1 MYQATIDGV
10 HLCSTN
16 SVGGFDCISDPVAK
30 LIVNGADS
38 FDFVLYP
45 QHPVY
50 PDVVCKVSRVKI
62 WQGNKLIFYG
72 TVTGYSETM
81 DGVRT
86 YSCEGALAWLN
97 ELCVP
102 SYHLSGATPEQA
114 LSWYI
119 SSYNRTVRDP
129 SKKFSVG
136 TVTVQKAKRK
146 DGTEG
151 TISRSSGVHP
161 SYWEEISQKLLD
173 SFGGILRIRYS
184 GTDDCAG
191 VIDWLAIPDATCDQ
205 DIRYAKNLMNCDWTY
220 DATPIVTAVV
230 PLGKKKDGS
239 SEEDD
244 EFRVDILK
252 SNDTSMTALLAQLVG
267 DDYVKSGDMVYSKS
281 RVEKYGLIQQT
292 VTFDDE
298 SAPDTI
304 AYLGAVWLKQNG
316 MASSTVSAEAI
327 DIADIDE
334 SVSHFVCGD
343 YVRTQLPGYEEEQLF
358 PVTSIEIPLAAPED
372 ARLTV
377 GTQESGIASGG
388 TTTGGGSIS
397 DVGSGSDAMAH
408 THANKGVLD
417 KITEQDYTDFKSAV
431 ARAHTH
437 DNKDTLDKLTP
448 SAWAELMAA
457 KNKAH
462 THSNKD
468 TLDKIDETSWT
479 RVYGMSHEHD
489 NKDVLDQ
496 ITQEEWKSINSAKNK
511 AHTHDNKETLDKID
525 EVSWLTV
532 YGQTHEHSNKDVLDK
547 ITASYTTEEKTKLKG
562 IADGAEVN
570 QNAFSSIATGSSK
583 YTASTKQASFLV
595 EGNGGTTVTLDPKTG
610 RLTVESHQHSN
621 QNILDQLNEEQ
632 WKIINGAANKAHVH
646 DNKDTLDKI
655 TDALWNTVYSNT
667 HTHDNKSVLDNTT
680 ASYTTAEKTKLA
692 GIADGANKY
701 THPTTSGNKHIPS
714 GGSSGQILRWSSDGT
729 AVWDADNNTTYSDA
743 TQSAHGLMSVAD
755 KKKLD
760 GMDLSKYLPLAGG
773 VMTGDIDMQTNKRD
787 ILVGTQ
793 PASTYGTFTPPSS
806 GHLTGDKVF
815 TDLLPTMRSYI
826 GTYNYKIASRDE
838 WYEVI
843 SVRHRNGYGDGSNWG
858 MLIFAP
864 LFGGNLQWNLNTN
877 KGVWQGYRTILDSEN
892 YTSYAAD
899 KNHTHAVITN
909 SVMDLGSS
917 GGAVKWI
924 KLGTIVSAADGRT
937 MVIRVWSGDGFNART
952 DQNASFEIHI
962 KDSWQSTASATN
974 ACAVTVYRINCPNT
988 VTVKVIPTDAVTYTV
1003 WIHPSPWTYW
1013 NGNYAI
1019 YGYYRSWTRQYLTQ
1033 DAEPT
1038 GTGAAIAY
1046 YDQAFLTSTVA
1057 AAKTLTDSGWQV
1069 PTFPSGISQSSI
1081 RYRKQGKIVSVTGY
1095 VKFSAST
1102 AAKTVLTLP
1111 EEYRPPKKIQQ
1122 FNAVDSSSQAS
1133 FLTVIDTDGSV
1144 RFSGKTQGFF
1154 DTTSEYYIHCTFFVD

>member
-16 SVGGFDCISDPVAK
+16 SVGGFDCVSDPVAK

-50 PDVVCKVSRVKI
+50 LDVVCKVSRVKI
-62 WQGNKLIFYG
+62 WQDNKLIFYG

-102 SYHLSGATPEQA
+102 SYHLSNATPEQA

-119 SSYNRTVRDP
+119 GSYNRAVRDP
-129 SKKFSVG
+129 SKKFKLG
-136 TVTVQKAKRK
+136 TVTVKKAKRK

-151 TISRSSGVHP
+151 TIARSSGVHP

-184 GTDDCAG
+184 GADDCAG
-191 VIDWLAIPDATCDQ
+191 IIDWLAIPDATCDQ

-230 PLGKKKDGS
+230 PLGKKKDDS
-239 SEEDD
+239 SEDD

-267 DDYVKSGDMVYSKS
+267 DDYVKSVDMVYSKS

-431 ARAHTH
+431 IKAHTH

-448 SAWAELMAA
+448 SVWSELMAA

-511 AHTHDNKETLDKID
+511 AH
-525 EVSWLTV
+525 
-532 YGQTHEHSNKDVLDK
+532 
-547 ITASYTTEEKTKLKG
+547 
-562 IADGAEVN
+562 
-570 QNAFSSIATGSSK
+570 
-583 YTASTKQASFLV
+583 
-595 EGNGGTTVTLDPKTG
+595 
-610 RLTVESHQHSN
+610 
-621 QNILDQLNEEQ
+621 
-632 WKIINGAANKAHVH
+632 VH

-667 HTHDNKSVLDNTT
+667 HTHDNKSVLDGTT
-680 ASYTTAEKTKLA
+680 ASYTTVEKTKLA

-701 THPTTSGNKHIPS
+701 VHPTTSGNKHIPS
-714 GGSSGQILRWSSDGT
+714 GGSSGQILRWSADGT
-729 AVWDADNNTTYSDA
+729 AVWGADNNTTYSDA
-743 TQSAHGLMSVAD
+743 TQSAHGLMTAAD

-760 GMDLSKYLPLAGG
+760 GIAAGATKVAVDSALSA
-773 VMTGDIDMQTNKRD
+773 TSTNP
-787 ILVGTQ
+787 VQ
-793 PASTYGTFTPPSS
+793 
-806 GHLTGDKVF
+806 
-815 TDLLPTMRSYI
+815 
-826 GTYNYKIASRDE
+826 
-838 WYEVI
+838 
-843 SVRHRNGYGDGSNWG
+843 
-858 MLIFAP
+858 
-864 LFGGNLQWNLNTN
+864 N
-877 KGVWQGYRTILDSEN
+877 KAVKAALDSK
-892 YTSYAAD
+892 AASG
-899 KNHTHAVITN
+899 HTHAMIIN
-909 SVMDLGSS
+909 SALLVS
-917 GGAVKWI
+917 GASNAAQWV
-924 KLGTIVSAADGRT
+924 KLGTLVSSGNFRSA
-937 MVIRVWSGDGFNART
+937 VVRVWTGDGANART
-952 DQNASFEIHI
+952 DQNASFEIQI
-962 KDSWQSTASATN
+962 KDGWQSAPSPDK
-974 ACAVTVYRINCPNT
+974 ACGVTVYRINCGG
-988 VTVKVIPTDAVTYTV
+988 VKVKVIPTAHDTYTV
-1003 WIHPSPWTYW
+1003 WVYLPWTYW
-1013 NGNYAI
+1013 NGNFSV
-1019 YGYYRSWTRQYLTQ
+1019 YGKYKSWTSQELIQ
-1033 DAEPT
+1033 SEEPE
-1038 GTGAAIAY
+1038 GSAADTAY
-1046 YDQAFLTSTVA
+1046 YDQAFLTSTVNKA
-1057 AAKTLTDSGWQV
+1057 TEATTLTDSGWVDTTRNTTLTVTSTVKCRKYGQLV
-1069 PTFPSGISQSSI
+1069 EVRGEVTFSSTYGSPTVCTLPAGYRPATVVQTCGYTPSGKIFGIKVDTAGVVSFSSDAAGTFVKSTT
-1081 RYRKQGKIVSVTGY
+1081 YRIN
-1095 VKFSAST
+1095 
-1102 AAKTVLTLP
+1102 LTYL
-1111 EEYRPPKKIQQ
+1111 
-1122 FNAVDSSSQAS
+1122 
-1133 FLTVIDTDGSV
+1133 LG
-1144 RFSGKTQGFF
+1144 
-1154 DTTSEYYIHCTFFVD
+1154 

>member
-30 LIVNGADS
+30 LIVNGSDS

-62 WQGNKLIFYG
+62 WQDSKLIFYG

-119 SSYNRTVRDP
+119 SSYNKAVRDK
-129 SKKFSVG
+129 SKKFSLG
-136 TVTVQKAKRK
+136 TVTVKKAKRK

-184 GTDDCAG
+184 GADDCAG
-191 VIDWLAIPDATCDQ
+191 IIDWLAIPDATCDQ

-230 PLGKKKDGS
+230 PLGKKKDS
-239 SEEDD
+239 NSEDD
-244 EFRVDILK
+244 EFRIDILK

-281 RVEKYGLIQQT
+281 RVKKYGLIQKT

-417 KITEQDYTDFKSAV
+417 KITEQDYADLKNAVNKS
-431 ARAHTH
+431 HTH
-437 DNKDTLDKLTP
+437 DNKETLDKLTP
-448 SAWAELMAA
+448 SVWSELMAA

-489 NKDVLDQ
+489 NKD
-496 ITQEEWKSINSAKNK
+496 
-511 AHTHDNKETLDKID
+511 
-525 EVSWLTV
+525 
-532 YGQTHEHSNKDVLDK
+532 
-547 ITASYTTEEKTKLKG
+547 
-562 IADGAEVN
+562 
-570 QNAFSSIATGSSK
+570 
-583 YTASTKQASFLV
+583 
-595 EGNGGTTVTLDPKTG
+595 
-610 RLTVESHQHSN
+610 
-621 QNILDQLNEEQ
+621 
-632 WKIINGAANKAHVH
+632 
-646 DNKDTLDKI
+646 TLDKI
-655 TDALWNTVYSNT
+655 TDALWSTVYSNT

-714 GGSSGQILRWSSDGT
+714 GGRSGQILRWSADGT
-729 AVWDADNNTTYSDA
+729 AVWGADNNTTYSDA
-743 TQSAHGLMSVAD
+743 TQSAHGLMTAAD

-760 GMDLSKYLPLAGG
+760 GIAAGATKVAIDSALSA
-773 VMTGDIDMQTNKRD
+773 TSTNP
-787 ILVGTQ
+787 VQ
-793 PASTYGTFTPPSS
+793 
-806 GHLTGDKVF
+806 
-815 TDLLPTMRSYI
+815 
-826 GTYNYKIASRDE
+826 
-838 WYEVI
+838 
-843 SVRHRNGYGDGSNWG
+843 
-858 MLIFAP
+858 
-864 LFGGNLQWNLNTN
+864 N
-877 KGVWQGYRTILDSEN
+877 KAVKAALDSK
-892 YTSYAAD
+892 AASG
-899 KNHTHAVITN
+899 HTHAMIIN
-909 SVMDLGSS
+909 SALLVS
-917 GGAVKWI
+917 GASNAAQWV
-924 KLGTIVSAADGRT
+924 KLGTLVSSGNFRSA
-937 MVIRVWSGDGFNART
+937 VVRVWTGDGANART
-952 DQNASFEIHI
+952 DQNASFEIQI
-962 KDSWQSTASATN
+962 KDGWQSAPSPN
-974 ACAVTVYRINCPNT
+974 KACGVTVYRINCGG
-988 VTVKVIPTDAVTYTV
+988 VKVKVIPTAHDTYTV
-1003 WIHPSPWTYW
+1003 WVYLPWTYW
-1013 NGNYAI
+1013 NGNFSV
-1019 YGYYRSWTRQYLTQ
+1019 YGKYKSWTSQELIQ
-1033 DAEPT
+1033 SEEPE
-1038 GTGAAIAY
+1038 GSAADTAY
-1046 YDQAFLTSTVA
+1046 YDQAFLTSTVDKA
-1057 AAKTLTDSGWQV
+1057 TEATTLTDSGWV
-1069 PTFPSGISQSSI
+1069 DTTRNTTFTVTSTVKCRKYGQLVEVRGEVTFSSTYGSTTVCTLPAGYRPATVVQTCGYTPSGKIFGIKVDTAGVVSFSSDVAGTFAKSTT
-1081 RYRKQGKIVSVTGY
+1081 YRID
-1095 VKFSAST
+1095 
-1102 AAKTVLTLP
+1102 LTYL
-1111 EEYRPPKKIQQ
+1111 
-1122 FNAVDSSSQAS
+1122 
-1133 FLTVIDTDGSV
+1133 LG
-1144 RFSGKTQGFF
+1144 
-1154 DTTSEYYIHCTFFVD
+1154 

>member
-38 FDFVLYP
+38 FDFILYP

-62 WQGNKLIFYG
+62 WQDSKLIFYG

-119 SSYNRTVRDP
+119 SSYNKAVRDK
-129 SKKFSVG
+129 SKKFSLG
-136 TVTVQKAKRK
+136 TVTVKKAKRK

-230 PLGKKKDGS
+230 PLGKKKDDS
-239 SEEDD
+239 SEDD

-327 DIADIDE
+327 DIANIDE

-431 ARAHTH
+431 TKAHTH

-448 SAWAELMAA
+448 SVWSELMAA

-489 NKDVLDQ
+489 NKDVLDK

-511 AHTHDNKETLDKID
+511 AHTHDNKATLDKID
-525 EVSWLTV
+525 DVSWLTV
-532 YGQTHEHSNKDVLDK
+532 YGQTHEHSNKDILDK

-570 QNAFSSIATGSSK
+570 QNAFSSIATGSAK
-583 YTASTKQASFLV
+583 YTASSKQAAFLV
-595 EGNGGTTVTLDPKTG
+595 EGNGGTTVSLDTKTG
-610 RLTVESHQHSN
+610 RLTIASHHHSN

-632 WKIINGAANKAHVH
+632 WKIINSAANKAHVH

-667 HTHDNKSVLDNTT
+667 HTHDNKSVLDGTT
-680 ASYTTAEKTKLA
+680 ASYTTVEKTKLA

-714 GGSSGQILRWSSDGT
+714 GGSSGQILRWSADGT
-729 AVWDADNNTTYSDA
+729 AVWGADNNTTYSDA
-743 TQSAHGLMSVAD
+743 TQSTHGLMTAAD

-760 GMDLSKYLPLAGG
+760 GIAAGATKVAVDSALSA
-773 VMTGDIDMQTNKRD
+773 TSTNP
-787 ILVGTQ
+787 VQ
-793 PASTYGTFTPPSS
+793 
-806 GHLTGDKVF
+806 
-815 TDLLPTMRSYI
+815 
-826 GTYNYKIASRDE
+826 
-838 WYEVI
+838 
-843 SVRHRNGYGDGSNWG
+843 
-858 MLIFAP
+858 
-864 LFGGNLQWNLNTN
+864 N
-877 KGVWQGYRTILDSEN
+877 KAVKAALDSK
-892 YTSYAAD
+892 SASG
-899 KNHTHAVITN
+899 HTHAMITN
-909 SVMDLGSS
+909 SALLVS
-917 GGAVKWI
+917 GASNAAQWV
-924 KLGTIVSAADGRT
+924 KLGTLVSFGNFRSA
-937 MVIRVWSGDGFNART
+937 VIRVWTGDGANART
-952 DQNASFEIHI
+952 DQNASFEIQI
-962 KDSWQSTASATN
+962 KDGWQTAMSADE
-974 ACAVTVYRINCPNT
+974 ACGVTVYRINCDK
-988 VTVKVIPTDAVTYTV
+988 VKVKVIPTAHDTYTIWV
-1003 WIHPSPWTYW
+1003 YLPWTYW
-1013 NGNYAI
+1013 NGNFEIRGLYK
-1019 YGYYRSWTRQYLTQ
+1019 SWETQIAKQ
-1033 DAEPT
+1033 DAEPD
-1038 GTGAAIAY
+1038 GTGASTAY
-1046 YDQAFLTSTVA
+1046 YDYAFSSSTVA
-1057 AAKTLTDSGWQV
+1057 KATEATTLTDSGWIATTRSTTFTVTSTVKCRKYGQLV
-1069 PTFPSGISQSSI
+1069 EVRGEVTFSSTYGSPTVCTLPAGYRPAAVVQTCGYTPSGKIFGIKVDTAGVVSFSSDAAGTFVKSTT
-1081 RYRKQGKIVSVTGY
+1081 YRID
-1095 VKFSAST
+1095 
-1102 AAKTVLTLP
+1102 LTYL
-1111 EEYRPPKKIQQ
+1111 
-1122 FNAVDSSSQAS
+1122 
-1133 FLTVIDTDGSV
+1133 LG
-1144 RFSGKTQGFF
+1144 
-1154 DTTSEYYIHCTFFVD
+1154 

>member
-62 WQGNKLIFYG
+62 WQDSKLIFYG

-86 YSCEGALAWLN
+86 HSCEGALAWLN

-102 SYHLSGATPEQA
+102 SYHLPNATPEQA

-119 SSYNRTVRDP
+119 GSYNRAVRDP
-129 SKKFSVG
+129 SKKFKLG
-136 TVTVQKAKRK
+136 TVTVKKAKRK

-151 TISRSSGVHP
+151 TIARSSGVHP

-184 GTDDCAG
+184 GADDCAG
-191 VIDWLAIPDATCDQ
+191 IIDWLAIPDATCDQ

-230 PLGKKKDGS
+230 PLGKKKDDS
-239 SEEDD
+239 SEDD

-327 DIADIDE
+327 DIANIDE

-417 KITEQDYTDFKSAV
+417 KITEQDYADLKNAVSKS
-431 ARAHTH
+431 HTH
-437 DNKDTLDKLTP
+437 DNKETLDKLTP
-448 SAWAELMAA
+448 SAWSELMAA

-468 TLDKIDETSWT
+468 TLDKIDDTSWT

-511 AHTHDNKETLDKID
+511 AHTHANKETLDKID
-525 EVSWLTV
+525 DVSWLTV
-532 YGQTHEHSNKDVLDK
+532 YGQTHEHSNKDILDK

-562 IADGAEVN
+562 IADGATNV
-570 QNAFSSIATGSSK
+570 AVDSALSAT
-583 YTASTKQASFLV
+583 STNPVQ
-595 EGNGGTTVTLDPKTG
+595 
-610 RLTVESHQHSN
+610 
-621 QNILDQLNEEQ
+621 
-632 WKIINGAANKAHVH
+632 NKAV
-646 DNKDTLDKI
+646 K
-655 TDALWNTVYSNT
+655 A
-667 HTHDNKSVLDNTT
+667 
-680 ASYTTAEKTKLA
+680 A
-692 GIADGANKY
+692 
-701 THPTTSGNKHIPS
+701 
-714 GGSSGQILRWSSDGT
+714 
-729 AVWDADNNTTYSDA
+729 
-743 TQSAHGLMSVAD
+743 
-755 KKKLD
+755 
-760 GMDLSKYLPLAGG
+760 
-773 VMTGDIDMQTNKRD
+773 
-787 ILVGTQ
+787 
-793 PASTYGTFTPPSS
+793 
-806 GHLTGDKVF
+806 
-815 TDLLPTMRSYI
+815 
-826 GTYNYKIASRDE
+826 
-838 WYEVI
+838 
-843 SVRHRNGYGDGSNWG
+843 
-858 MLIFAP
+858 
-864 LFGGNLQWNLNTN
+864 
-877 KGVWQGYRTILDSEN
+877 LDSK
-892 YTSYAAD
+892 SASG
-899 KNHTHAVITN
+899 HTHAMITN
-909 SVMDLGSS
+909 SALLVS
-917 GGAVKWI
+917 GASNAAQWV
-924 KLGTIVSAADGRT
+924 KLGTLVSFGNFRSA
-937 MVIRVWSGDGFNART
+937 VIRVWTGDGANART
-952 DQNASFEIHI
+952 DQNASFEIQI
-962 KDSWQSTASATN
+962 KDGWQTAMSADE
-974 ACAVTVYRINCPNT
+974 ACGVTVYRINCDK
-988 VTVKVIPTDAVTYTV
+988 VKVKVIPTSHDTYTIWV
-1003 WIHPSPWTYW
+1003 YLPWTYW
-1013 NGNYAI
+1013 NGNFEIRGLYK
-1019 YGYYRSWTRQYLTQ
+1019 SWETQ
-1033 DAEPT
+1033 IAKKDAEPD
-1038 GTGAAIAY
+1038 GTGASTAY
-1046 YDQAFLTSTVA
+1046 YDYAFSSSTVA
-1057 AAKTLTDSGWQV
+1057 KATEATTLTDSGWIATTRSTTFTVTSTVKCRKYGQLV
-1069 PTFPSGISQSSI
+1069 EVRGEVTFSSTYGSPTVCTLPAGYRPAAVVQTCGYTPSGKIFGIKVDTAGVVSFSSDAAGTFVKSTT
-1081 RYRKQGKIVSVTGY
+1081 YRID
-1095 VKFSAST
+1095 
-1102 AAKTVLTLP
+1102 LTYL
-1111 EEYRPPKKIQQ
+1111 
-1122 FNAVDSSSQAS
+1122 
-1133 FLTVIDTDGSV
+1133 LG
-1144 RFSGKTQGFF
+1144 
-1154 DTTSEYYIHCTFFVD
+1154 

>member
-30 LIVNGADS
+30 LIVNGSDS

-62 WQGNKLIFYG
+62 WQDSKLIFYG

-102 SYHLSGATPEQA
+102 SYHLSNATPEQA

-119 SSYNRTVRDP
+119 GSYNRAVRDP
-129 SKKFSVG
+129 SKKFKLG
-136 TVTVQKAKRK
+136 TVTVKKAKRK

-151 TISRSSGVHP
+151 TIARSSGVHP

-184 GTDDCAG
+184 GADDCAG
-191 VIDWLAIPDATCDQ
+191 IIDWLAIPDATCDQ

-230 PLGKKKDGS
+230 PLGKKKDDS
-239 SEEDD
+239 SEDD

-327 DIADIDE
+327 DIANIDE

-417 KITEQDYTDFKSAV
+417 KITEQDYADLKNAVSKS
-431 ARAHTH
+431 HTH
-437 DNKDTLDKLTP
+437 DNKETLDKLTP
-448 SAWAELMAA
+448 SAWSELMAA

-468 TLDKIDETSWT
+468 TLDKIDDTSWT

-511 AHTHDNKETLDKID
+511 AHTHANKETLDKID
-525 EVSWLTV
+525 DVSWLTV
-532 YGQTHEHSNKDVLDK
+532 YGQTHEHSNKDILDK

-595 EGNGGTTVTLDPKTG
+595 DGDGGTTVTLDTKTG
-610 RLTVESHQHSN
+610 RLTIASHQHSN

-632 WKIINGAANKAHVH
+632 WKIINSAANKAHVH

-714 GGSSGQILRWSSDGT
+714 GGSSGQILRWSADGT
-729 AVWDADNNTTYSDA
+729 AVWGADNNTTYSDA
-743 TQSAHGLMSVAD
+743 TQSAHGLMTAAD

-760 GMDLSKYLPLAGG
+760 GIAAGATNVAVDSALSA
-773 VMTGDIDMQTNKRD
+773 TSTNP
-787 ILVGTQ
+787 VQ
-793 PASTYGTFTPPSS
+793 
-806 GHLTGDKVF
+806 
-815 TDLLPTMRSYI
+815 
-826 GTYNYKIASRDE
+826 
-838 WYEVI
+838 
-843 SVRHRNGYGDGSNWG
+843 
-858 MLIFAP
+858 
-864 LFGGNLQWNLNTN
+864 N
-877 KGVWQGYRTILDSEN
+877 KAVKAALDSK
-892 YTSYAAD
+892 SASG
-899 KNHTHAVITN
+899 HTHAMITN
-909 SVMDLGSS
+909 SALLVS
-917 GGAVKWI
+917 GASNAAQWV
-924 KLGTIVSAADGRT
+924 KLGTLVSFGNFRSA
-937 MVIRVWSGDGFNART
+937 VIRVWTGDGANART
-952 DQNASFEIHI
+952 DQNASFEIQI
-962 KDSWQSTASATN
+962 KDGWQTAMSADE
-974 ACAVTVYRINCPNT
+974 ACGVTVYRINCDK
-988 VTVKVIPTDAVTYTV
+988 VKVKVIPTAHDTYTIWV
-1003 WIHPSPWTYW
+1003 YLPWTYW
-1013 NGNYAI
+1013 NGNFEIRGLYK
-1019 YGYYRSWTRQYLTQ
+1019 SWETQIAKQ
-1033 DAEPT
+1033 DAEPD
-1038 GTGAAIAY
+1038 GTGASTAY
-1046 YDQAFLTSTVA
+1046 YDYAFSNSTVA
-1057 AAKTLTDSGWQV
+1057 KATEATTLTDSGWIATTRSTTFTVTSTVKCRKYGQLV
-1069 PTFPSGISQSSI
+1069 EVRGEVTFSSTYGSPTVCTLPAGYRPAAVVQTCGYTPSGKIFGIKVDTAGVVSFSSDAAGTFVKSTT
-1081 RYRKQGKIVSVTGY
+1081 YRID
-1095 VKFSAST
+1095 
-1102 AAKTVLTLP
+1102 LTYL
-1111 EEYRPPKKIQQ
+1111 
-1122 FNAVDSSSQAS
+1122 
-1133 FLTVIDTDGSV
+1133 LG
-1144 RFSGKTQGFF
+1144 
-1154 DTTSEYYIHCTFFVD
+1154 

>member
-16 SVGGFDCISDPVAK
+16 SVGGFDCVSDPAAK

-45 QHPVY
+45 HHPVY

-62 WQGNKLIFYG
+62 WQDNKLIFYG

-102 SYHLSGATPEQA
+102 SYHLSNATPEQA

-119 SSYNRTVRDP
+119 GSYNRAVRDP
-129 SKKFSVG
+129 SKKFKLG
-136 TVTVQKAKRK
+136 TVTVKKAKRK

-151 TISRSSGVHP
+151 TIARSSGVHP

-184 GTDDCAG
+184 GADDCAG
-191 VIDWLAIPDATCDQ
+191 IIDWLAIPDATCDQ

-230 PLGKKKDGS
+230 PLGKKKDS
-239 SEEDD
+239 SSEDD
-244 EFRVDILK
+244 EFRIDIMK

-281 RVEKYGLIQQT
+281 RVEKYGLIQKT

-298 SAPDTI
+298 SAPDII
-304 AYLGAVWLKQNG
+304 AYLGAAWLKQNG

-408 THANKGVLD
+408 THTNKGVLD
-417 KITEQDYTDFKSAV
+417 KITEQDYTDFKGAV
-431 ARAHTH
+431 AKTHTH

-511 AHTHDNKETLDKID
+511 AHTHANKETLDKID

-532 YGQTHEHSNKDVLDK
+532 YGQTHEHNNKDVLDK

-570 QNAFSSIATGSSK
+570 QNAFSSIATGSAK
-583 YTASTKQASFLV
+583 YTASSKQAAFLV
-595 EGNGGTTVTLDPKTG
+595 EGNGGTTVSLDTKTG
-610 RLTVESHQHSN
+610 RLTIASHQHSN

-632 WKIINGAANKAHVH
+632 WKIINSAANKAHVH

-667 HTHDNKSVLDNTT
+667 HTHDNKSVLDGTT
-680 ASYTTAEKTKLA
+680 ASYTTVEKTKLA

-701 THPTTSGNKHIPS
+701 VHPTTSGNKHIPS
-714 GGSSGQILRWSSDGT
+714 GGSSGQILRWSADGT
-729 AVWDADNNTTYSDA
+729 AVWGADNNTTYSDA
-743 TQSAHGLMSVAD
+743 TQSAHGLMSAVD

-760 GMDLSKYLPLAGG
+760 GIAAAMVNSAIRLNGAENAAQWIMLGTLVSSGNFTTAVLR
-773 VMTGDIDMQTNKRD
+773 VWTGD
-787 ILVGTQ
+787 
-793 PASTYGTFTPPSS
+793 
-806 GHLTGDKVF
+806 
-815 TDLLPTMRSYI
+815 
-826 GTYNYKIASRDE
+826 
-838 WYEVI
+838 
-843 SVRHRNGYGDGSNWG
+843 
-858 MLIFAP
+858 
-864 LFGGNLQWNLNTN
+864 
-877 KGVWQGYRTILDSEN
+877 
-892 YTSYAAD
+892 
-899 KNHTHAVITN
+899 
-909 SVMDLGSS
+909 
-917 GGAVKWI
+917 GA
-924 KLGTIVSAADGRT
+924 
-937 MVIRVWSGDGFNART
+937 NART
-952 DQNASFEIHI
+952 GQNASFEIHI
-962 KDSWQSTASATN
+962 KDGWQSPLSADN
-974 ACAVTVYRINCPNT
+974 ACGVTVYRINCGD
-988 VTVKVIPTDAVTYTV
+988 VKVKVIPTTHNVYNIWV
-1003 WIHPSPWTYW
+1003 YLPWKYW
-1013 NGNYAI
+1013 NGNFEIRGLYE
-1019 YGYYRSWTRQYLTQ
+1019 SWETQITKQ
-1033 DAEPT
+1033 DAEPD
-1038 GTGAAIAY
+1038 GTGANTDY

-1057 AAKTLTDSGWQV
+1057 AATTLTDSGWVAVSNFSVNTSSFSQITTSFRKYGDIIFICGRV
-1069 PTFPSGISQSSI
+1069 QPKSNMTSILLCSTTSTSLTGITPSHSVRGVGISSD
-1081 RYRKQGKIVSVTGY
+1081 GLAPFIVNV
-1095 VKFSAST
+1095 
-1102 AAKTVLTLP
+1102 
-1111 EEYRPPKKIQQ
+1111 
-1122 FNAVDSSSQAS
+1122 
-1133 FLTVIDTDGSV
+1133 
-1144 RFSGKTQGFF
+1144 
-1154 DTTSEYYIHCTFFVD
+1154 TTSPANSVILKGNFLADKIYDFEFSYMK

>member
-30 LIVNGADS
+30 LIVNGSDS

-62 WQGNKLIFYG
+62 WQDNKLIFYG

-102 SYHLSGATPEQA
+102 SYHLSNATPEQA

-119 SSYNRTVRDP
+119 GSYNRAVRDP
-129 SKKFSVG
+129 SKKFSLG
-136 TVTVQKAKRK
+136 TVTVKKAKRK

-151 TISRSSGVHP
+151 TIARSSGVHP

-184 GTDDCAG
+184 GADDCAG

-239 SEEDD
+239 SEDD
-244 EFRVDILK
+244 EFRIDIIK
-252 SNDTSMTALLAQLVG
+252 SNDASMTALLAQLVG
-267 DDYVKSGDMVYSKS
+267 EDYVKSGDMVYSKS

-431 ARAHTH
+431 TKAHTH
-437 DNKDTLDKLTP
+437 DNKGTLDKLTP
-448 SAWAELMAA
+448 SVWSELMAA

-511 AHTHDNKETLDKID
+511 AHTHDNKATLDKID
-525 EVSWLTV
+525 DVSWLTV
-532 YGQTHEHSNKDVLDK
+532 YGQTHEHSNKDILDK

-570 QNAFSSIATGSSK
+570 QNAFSSIATGSAK
-583 YTASTKQASFLV
+583 YTASSKQAAFLV
-595 EGNGGTTVTLDPKTG
+595 EGNGGTTVSLDTKTG
-610 RLTVESHQHSN
+610 RLTIASHQHSN

-632 WKIINGAANKAHVH
+632 WKIINSAANKAHVH

-667 HTHDNKSVLDNTT
+667 HTHDNKSVLDGTT
-680 ASYTTAEKTKLA
+680 ASYTTVEKTKLA

-701 THPTTSGNKHIPS
+701 VHPTTSGNKHIPS
-714 GGSSGQILRWSSDGT
+714 GGSSGQILRWSADGT
-729 AVWDADNNTTYSDA
+729 AVWGADNNTTYSDA
-743 TQSAHGLMSVAD
+743 TQSAHGLMTAAD

-760 GMDLSKYLPLAGG
+760 GIAAGATKVAVDSALSA
-773 VMTGDIDMQTNKRD
+773 TSTNP
-787 ILVGTQ
+787 VQ
-793 PASTYGTFTPPSS
+793 
-806 GHLTGDKVF
+806 
-815 TDLLPTMRSYI
+815 
-826 GTYNYKIASRDE
+826 
-838 WYEVI
+838 
-843 SVRHRNGYGDGSNWG
+843 
-858 MLIFAP
+858 
-864 LFGGNLQWNLNTN
+864 N
-877 KGVWQGYRTILDSEN
+877 KAVKAALDSK
-892 YTSYAAD
+892 AASG
-899 KNHTHAVITN
+899 HTHAMIIN
-909 SVMDLGSS
+909 SALLVS
-917 GGAVKWI
+917 GASNAAQWV
-924 KLGTIVSAADGRT
+924 KLGTLVSSGNFRSA
-937 MVIRVWSGDGFNART
+937 VVRVWTGDGANART
-952 DQNASFEIHI
+952 DQNASFEIQI
-962 KDSWQSTASATN
+962 KDGWQSAPSPDK
-974 ACAVTVYRINCPNT
+974 ACGVTVYRINCGG
-988 VTVKVIPTDAVTYTV
+988 VKVKVIPTAHDTYTV
-1003 WIHPSPWTYW
+1003 WVYLPWTYW
-1013 NGNYAI
+1013 NGNFSV
-1019 YGYYRSWTRQYLTQ
+1019 YGKYKSWTSQELIQ
-1033 DAEPT
+1033 SEEPE
-1038 GTGAAIAY
+1038 GSAADTAY
-1046 YDQAFLTSTVA
+1046 YDQAFLTSTVDKA
-1057 AAKTLTDSGWQV
+1057 TEATTLTDSGWVDTTRNTTLTVTSTVKCRKYGQLV
-1069 PTFPSGISQSSI
+1069 EVRGEVTFSSTYGSPTVCTLPAGYRPATVVQTCGYTPSGKIFGIKVDTAGVVSFSSDAAGTFVKSTT
-1081 RYRKQGKIVSVTGY
+1081 YRID
-1095 VKFSAST
+1095 
-1102 AAKTVLTLP
+1102 LTYL
-1111 EEYRPPKKIQQ
+1111 
-1122 FNAVDSSSQAS
+1122 
-1133 FLTVIDTDGSV
+1133 LG
-1144 RFSGKTQGFF
+1144 
-1154 DTTSEYYIHCTFFVD
+1154 

>member
-30 LIVNGADS
+30 LIVNGSDS

-62 WQGNKLIFYG
+62 WQDSKLIFYG

-119 SSYNRTVRDP
+119 SSYNKAVRDK
-129 SKKFSVG
+129 SKKFSLG
-136 TVTVQKAKRK
+136 TVTVKKAKRK

-151 TISRSSGVHP
+151 TIARSSGVHP

-184 GTDDCAG
+184 GADDCAG
-191 VIDWLAIPDATCDQ
+191 IIDWLAIPDATCDQ

-230 PLGKKKDGS
+230 PLGKKKDS
-239 SEEDD
+239 SSEDD
-244 EFRVDILK
+244 EFRIDIMK

-281 RVEKYGLIQQT
+281 RVEKYGLIQKT

-431 ARAHTH
+431 TKAHTH

-448 SAWAELMAA
+448 SVWSELMAA

-489 NKDVLDQ
+489 NK
-496 ITQEEWKSINSAKNK
+496 A
-511 AHTHDNKETLDKID
+511 TLDKID
-525 EVSWLTV
+525 DVSWLTV
-532 YGQTHEHSNKDVLDK
+532 YGQTH
-547 ITASYTTEEKTKLKG
+547 
-562 IADGAEVN
+562 
-570 QNAFSSIATGSSK
+570 
-583 YTASTKQASFLV
+583 
-595 EGNGGTTVTLDPKTG
+595 
-610 RLTVESHQHSN
+610 
-621 QNILDQLNEEQ
+621 
-632 WKIINGAANKAHVH
+632 
-646 DNKDTLDKI
+646 
-655 TDALWNTVYSNT
+655 
-667 HTHDNKSVLDNTT
+667 
-680 ASYTTAEKTKLA
+680 
-692 GIADGANKY
+692 
-701 THPTTSGNKHIPS
+701 
-714 GGSSGQILRWSSDGT
+714 
-729 AVWDADNNTTYSDA
+729 
-743 TQSAHGLMSVAD
+743 
-755 KKKLD
+755 
-760 GMDLSKYLPLAGG
+760 
-773 VMTGDIDMQTNKRD
+773 
-787 ILVGTQ
+787 
-793 PASTYGTFTPPSS
+793 
-806 GHLTGDKVF
+806 
-815 TDLLPTMRSYI
+815 
-826 GTYNYKIASRDE
+826 
-838 WYEVI
+838 
-843 SVRHRNGYGDGSNWG
+843 
-858 MLIFAP
+858 
-864 LFGGNLQWNLNTN
+864 
-877 KGVWQGYRTILDSEN
+877 
-892 YTSYAAD
+892 
-899 KNHTHAVITN
+899 
-909 SVMDLGSS
+909 
-917 GGAVKWI
+917 
-924 KLGTIVSAADGRT
+924 
-937 MVIRVWSGDGFNART
+937 
-952 DQNASFEIHI
+952 
-962 KDSWQSTASATN
+962 
-974 ACAVTVYRINCPNT
+974 
-988 VTVKVIPTDAVTYTV
+988 
-1003 WIHPSPWTYW
+1003 
-1013 NGNYAI
+1013 
-1019 YGYYRSWTRQYLTQ
+1019 
-1033 DAEPT
+1033 
-1038 GTGAAIAY
+1038 
-1046 YDQAFLTSTVA
+1046 
-1057 AAKTLTDSGWQV
+1057 
-1069 PTFPSGISQSSI
+1069 
-1081 RYRKQGKIVSVTGY
+1081 
-1095 VKFSAST
+1095 
-1102 AAKTVLTLP
+1102 
-1111 EEYRPPKKIQQ
+1111 
-1122 FNAVDSSSQAS
+1122 
-1133 FLTVIDTDGSV
+1133 
-1144 RFSGKTQGFF
+1144 
-1154 DTTSEYYIHCTFFVD
+1154 

>member
-10 HLCSTN
+10 HLCGTN
-16 SVGGFDCISDPVAK
+16 SVGGFDCVSDPVAK

-62 WQGNKLIFYG
+62 WQDNKLIFYG

-102 SYHLSGATPEQA
+102 SYHLSNATPEQA

-119 SSYNRTVRDP
+119 GSYNKAVRDP
-129 SKKFSVG
+129 SKKFKLG
-136 TVTVQKAKRK
+136 TVTVKKAKRK

-151 TISRSSGVHP
+151 TIARSSGVHP

-230 PLGKKKDGS
+230 PLGKKKDSS
-239 SEEDD
+239 SEED
-244 EFRVDILK
+244 EFRIDIMK

-281 RVEKYGLIQQT
+281 RVEKYGLIQKT

-298 SAPDTI
+298 FAPDTI

-334 SVSHFVCGD
+334 RVSHFVCGD

-417 KITEQDYTDFKSAV
+417 KITEQDYADLKNAVSKS
-431 ARAHTH
+431 HTH
-437 DNKDTLDKLTP
+437 DNKETLDKLTP
-448 SAWAELMAA
+448 SAWSELMSA

-468 TLDKIDETSWT
+468 TLDKIDDTSWT

-511 AHTHDNKETLDKID
+511 AHTHANKETLDKID

-532 YGQTHEHSNKDVLDK
+532 YGQTHEHNNKDVLDK

-562 IADGAEVN
+562 IADGA
-570 QNAFSSIATGSSK
+570 
-583 YTASTKQASFLV
+583 
-595 EGNGGTTVTLDPKTG
+595 
-610 RLTVESHQHSN
+610 
-621 QNILDQLNEEQ
+621 
-632 WKIINGAANKAHVH
+632 
-646 DNKDTLDKI
+646 
-655 TDALWNTVYSNT
+655 
-667 HTHDNKSVLDNTT
+667 
-680 ASYTTAEKTKLA
+680 
-692 GIADGANKY
+692 NKY

-714 GGSSGQILRWSSDGT
+714 GGRSGQILRWSADGT
-729 AVWDADNNTTYSDA
+729 AVWGADNNTTYSDA
-743 TQSAHGLMSVAD
+743 TQSTHGLMTAAD

-760 GMDLSKYLPLAGG
+760 GIAAGATKVAVDSALSA
-773 VMTGDIDMQTNKRD
+773 TSTNP
-787 ILVGTQ
+787 VQ
-793 PASTYGTFTPPSS
+793 
-806 GHLTGDKVF
+806 
-815 TDLLPTMRSYI
+815 
-826 GTYNYKIASRDE
+826 
-838 WYEVI
+838 
-843 SVRHRNGYGDGSNWG
+843 
-858 MLIFAP
+858 
-864 LFGGNLQWNLNTN
+864 N
-877 KGVWQGYRTILDSEN
+877 KAVKAALDSK
-892 YTSYAAD
+892 SASG
-899 KNHTHAVITN
+899 HTHAMITN
-909 SVMDLGSS
+909 SALWVS
-917 GGAVKWI
+917 GANNTAKWV
-924 KLGTIVSAADGRT
+924 KLGTLVSSGNFSNA
-937 MVIRVWSGDGFNART
+937 MIRVWSGDGANGRAN
-952 DQNASFEIHI
+952 QNSSFEVQI
-962 KDSWQSTASATN
+962 KDGWQSTESATK
-974 ACAVTVYRINCPNT
+974 ACGVTVYRVDCSN
-988 VTVKVIPTDAVTYTV
+988 VKVKVIPTAHDTYTV
-1003 WIHPSPWTYW
+1003 WVYLPWTYW
-1013 NGNYAI
+1013 NGNYAV
-1019 YGYYRSWTRQYLTQ
+1019 YGKYKSWTPQPLIQ
-1033 DAEPT
+1033 SDEPE
-1038 GTGAAIAY
+1038 GTGADTAY

-1057 AAKTLTDSGWQV
+1057 AAQTLVDSGWQV

-1095 VKFSAST
+1095 VKFSASM

-1111 EEYRPPKKIQQ
+1111 EGYRPPKKIQQ
-1122 FNAVDSSSQAS
+1122 FNAVDSSSQPS
-1133 FLTVIDTDGSV
+1133 FLTMIDTDGTV
-1144 RFSGKTQGFF
+1144 RFVGKTQGFF
-1154 DTTSEYYIHCTFFVD
+1154 DTTSYYYIHCTFFVD

>member
-62 WQGNKLIFYG
+62 WQDSKLIFYG

-102 SYHLSGATPEQA
+102 SYHLSNATPEQA

-119 SSYNRTVRDP
+119 GSYNRAVRDP
-129 SKKFSVG
+129 SKKFKLG
-136 TVTVQKAKRK
+136 TVTVKKAKRK

-151 TISRSSGVHP
+151 TIARSSGVHP

-184 GTDDCAG
+184 GADDCAG
-191 VIDWLAIPDATCDQ
+191 IIDWLAIPDATCDQ

-230 PLGKKKDGS
+230 PLGKKKDDS
-239 SEEDD
+239 SEDD

-327 DIADIDE
+327 DIANIDE

-377 GTQESGIASGG
+377 GTQEPGIASGG

-417 KITEQDYTDFKSAV
+417 KITEQDYADLKNAVSKS
-431 ARAHTH
+431 HTH
-437 DNKDTLDKLTP
+437 DNKETLDKLTP
-448 SAWAELMAA
+448 SAWSELMAA

-468 TLDKIDETSWT
+468 TLDKIDDTSWT

-511 AHTHDNKETLDKID
+511 AHTHANKETLDKID
-525 EVSWLTV
+525 DVSWLTV
-532 YGQTHEHSNKDVLDK
+532 YGQTHEHSNKDILDK

-595 EGNGGTTVTLDPKTG
+595 DGDGGTTVTLDTKTG
-610 RLTVESHQHSN
+610 RLTIASHQHSN

-632 WKIINGAANKAHVH
+632 WKIINSAANKAHVH

-680 ASYTTAEKTKLA
+680 ASYTTAEKAKLA

-714 GGSSGQILRWSSDGT
+714 GGSSGQILRWSADGT
-729 AVWDADNNTTYSDA
+729 AVWGADNNTTYSDA
-743 TQSAHGLMSVAD
+743 TQSAHGLMTAAD

-760 GMDLSKYLPLAGG
+760 G
-773 VMTGDIDMQTNKRD
+773 
-787 ILVGTQ
+787 
-793 PASTYGTFTPPSS
+793 
-806 GHLTGDKVF
+806 
-815 TDLLPTMRSYI
+815 
-826 GTYNYKIASRDE
+826 IAAAMVNSAIRL
-838 WYEVI
+838 
-843 SVRHRNGYGDGSNWG
+843 NGAEN
-858 MLIFAP
+858 AA
-864 LFGGNLQWNLNTN
+864 QW
-877 KGVWQGYRTILDSEN
+877 V
-892 YTSYAAD
+892 
-899 KNHTHAVITN
+899 
-909 SVMDLGSS
+909 
-917 GGAVKWI
+917 
-924 KLGTIVSAADGRT
+924 KLGTLVSSGNFSNAI
-937 MVIRVWSGDGFNART
+937 IRVWSGDGANGRAN
-952 DQNASFEIHI
+952 QNSSFEVQI
-962 KDSWQSTASATN
+962 KDGWQSTESATK
-974 ACAVTVYRINCPNT
+974 ACGVTVYRVGCSS
-988 VTVKVIPTDAVTYTV
+988 VKVKVIPTTHDTYTV
-1003 WIHPSPWTYW
+1003 WAYMPWGYW
-1013 NGNYAI
+1013 NGNYAV
-1019 YGYYRSWTRQYLTQ
+1019 YGKYKSWTSQHLIQ
-1033 DAEPT
+1033 SEEPE
-1038 GTGAAIAY
+1038 GTAADTAY

-1057 AAKTLTDSGWQV
+1057 AATTLTDSGWVAVSNFSVNTSSFSQITTSFRKYGDIIFIRGRV
-1069 PTFPSGISQSSI
+1069 QPKSNMTSISLCS
-1081 RYRKQGKIVSVTGY
+1081 T
-1095 VKFSAST
+1095 AST
-1102 AAKTVLTLP
+1102 SLTGITP
-1111 EEYRPPKKIQQ
+1111 SHS
-1122 FNAVDSSSQAS
+1122 VHGVGVSS
-1133 FLTVIDTDGSV
+1133 DGLAPFSV
-1144 RFSGKTQGFF
+1144 NL
-1154 DTTSEYYIHCTFFVD
+1154 TTSPANSVILKGNFLADKIYDFEFSYMK

>member
-62 WQGNKLIFYG
+62 WQDSKLIFYG

-102 SYHLSGATPEQA
+102 SYHLSNATPEQA

-119 SSYNRTVRDP
+119 GSYNRAVRDP
-129 SKKFSVG
+129 SKKFKLG
-136 TVTVQKAKRK
+136 TVTVKKAKRK

-151 TISRSSGVHP
+151 TIARSSGVHP

-184 GTDDCAG
+184 GADDCAG
-191 VIDWLAIPDATCDQ
+191 IIDWLAIPDATCDQ

-230 PLGKKKDGS
+230 PLGKKKDDS
-239 SEEDD
+239 SEDD
-244 EFRVDILK
+244 EFRVDVLK

-327 DIADIDE
+327 DIANIDE

-417 KITEQDYTDFKSAV
+417 KITEQDYADLKNAVSKS
-431 ARAHTH
+431 HTH
-437 DNKDTLDKLTP
+437 DNKETLDKLTP
-448 SAWAELMAA
+448 SAWSELMAA

-468 TLDKIDETSWT
+468 TLDKIDDTSWT

-511 AHTHDNKETLDKID
+511 AHTHANKETLDKID
-525 EVSWLTV
+525 DVSWLTV
-532 YGQTHEHSNKDVLDK
+532 YGQTHEHSNKDILDK

-595 EGNGGTTVTLDPKTG
+595 DGDGGTTVTLDTKTG
-610 RLTVESHQHSN
+610 RLTIASHQHSN

-632 WKIINGAANKAHVH
+632 WKIINSAANKAHVH

-714 GGSSGQILRWSSDGT
+714 GGSSGQILRWSADGT
-729 AVWDADNNTTYSDA
+729 AVWGADNNTTYSDA
-743 TQSAHGLMSVAD
+743 TQSAHGLMTAAD

-760 GMDLSKYLPLAGG
+760 GMDLSKYLPKDGTAKKADCLSTGQLKFGYIYNGTSTATAGKTWARVAYCVVPKGYTTITMAMLVTSGNSG
-773 VMTGDIDMQTNKRD
+773 VGIFDIDFRTNANCDGFDYFNVKQIITNFPERVSINDIKAFAKSTNGGMQYEIWYD
-787 ILVGTQ
+787 IRSV
-793 PASTYGTFTPPSS
+793 YGTRQFTCLSEQ
-806 GHLTGDKVF
+806 
-815 TDLLPTMRSYI
+815 R
-826 GTYNYKIASRDE
+826 YNGANSNE
-838 WYEVI
+838 WKFEK
-843 SVRHRNGYGDGSNWG
+843 H
-858 MLIFAP
+858 
-864 LFGGNLQWNLNTN
+864 T
-877 KGVWQGYRTILDSEN
+877 
-892 YTSYAAD
+892 AAD
-899 KNHTHAVITN
+899 FEASPPTDGTEATY
-909 SVMDLGSS
+909 SS
-917 GGAVKWI
+917 CG
-924 KLGTIVSAADGRT
+924 
-937 MVIRVWSGDGFNART
+937 MV
-952 DQNASFEIHI
+952 
-962 KDSWQSTASATN
+962 STA
-974 ACAVTVYRINCPNT
+974 
-988 VTVKVIPTDAVTYTV
+988 
-1003 WIHPSPWTYW
+1003 
-1013 NGNYAI
+1013 
-1019 YGYYRSWTRQYLTQ
+1019 
-1033 DAEPT
+1033 E
-1038 GTGAAIAY
+1038 
-1046 YDQAFLTSTVA
+1046 
-1057 AAKTLTDSGWQV
+1057 TLTDSGWSSTTRNTTFTATSTVKCRKYGQLV
-1069 PTFPSGISQSSI
+1069 EVRGEVTFSSIYGSPTVCTLPAGYRPASVVQTCGYTPSGKIFGIKVDTAGVVSFSSDAAGTFVKSTT
-1081 RYRKQGKIVSVTGY
+1081 YRID
-1095 VKFSAST
+1095 
-1102 AAKTVLTLP
+1102 LTYL
-1111 EEYRPPKKIQQ
+1111 
-1122 FNAVDSSSQAS
+1122 
-1133 FLTVIDTDGSV
+1133 LG
-1144 RFSGKTQGFF
+1144 
-1154 DTTSEYYIHCTFFVD
+1154 

>member
-30 LIVNGADS
+30 LIVNGSDS

-62 WQGNKLIFYG
+62 WQDNKLIFYG

-102 SYHLSGATPEQA
+102 SYHLSNATPEQA

-119 SSYNRTVRDP
+119 GSYNRAVRDP
-129 SKKFSVG
+129 SKKFELG
-136 TVTVQKAKRK
+136 TVTVKKAKRK

-151 TISRSSGVHP
+151 TIARSSGVHP

-184 GTDDCAG
+184 GADDCAG
-191 VIDWLAIPDATCDQ
+191 IIDWLAIPDATCDQ

-230 PLGKKKDGS
+230 PLGKKKDS
-239 SEEDD
+239 NSEDD
-244 EFRVDILK
+244 EFRIDILK

-281 RVEKYGLIQQT
+281 RVKKYGFIQKT

-417 KITEQDYTDFKSAV
+417 KITEQDYADLKNAVNKS
-431 ARAHTH
+431 HTH
-437 DNKDTLDKLTP
+437 DNKETLDKLTP
-448 SAWAELMAA
+448 SVWSELMAA

-511 AHTHDNKETLDKID
+511 AHTHANKETLDKID

-583 YTASTKQASFLV
+583 YTASTKQASFLI
-595 EGNGGTTVTLDPKTG
+595 EGNGGTTVTLDIKTG
-610 RLTVESHQHSN
+610 RLTIASHQHSN

-632 WKIINGAANKAHVH
+632 WKIINSAANKAHLH

-667 HTHDNKSVLDNTT
+667 HTHDNKSVLDGTT

-714 GGSSGQILRWSSDGT
+714 GGSSGQILRWSADGT
-729 AVWDADNNTTYSDA
+729 AVWGADNNTTYSDA
-743 TQSAHGLMSVAD
+743 TQSAHGLMSAAD

-760 GMDLSKYLPLAGG
+760 GIAAGATKVAVDSALSA
-773 VMTGDIDMQTNKRD
+773 TSTNP
-787 ILVGTQ
+787 VQ
-793 PASTYGTFTPPSS
+793 
-806 GHLTGDKVF
+806 
-815 TDLLPTMRSYI
+815 
-826 GTYNYKIASRDE
+826 
-838 WYEVI
+838 
-843 SVRHRNGYGDGSNWG
+843 
-858 MLIFAP
+858 
-864 LFGGNLQWNLNTN
+864 N
-877 KGVWQGYRTILDSEN
+877 KAVKAALDSK
-892 YTSYAAD
+892 AASG
-899 KNHTHAVITN
+899 HTHAMIIN
-909 SVMDLGSS
+909 SALLVS
-917 GGAVKWI
+917 GASNAAQWV
-924 KLGTIVSAADGRT
+924 KLGTLVSSGNFRSA
-937 MVIRVWSGDGFNART
+937 VVRVWTGDGANART
-952 DQNASFEIHI
+952 DQNASFEIQI
-962 KDSWQSTASATN
+962 KDGWQSAPSPDK
-974 ACAVTVYRINCPNT
+974 ACGVTVYRINCGG
-988 VTVKVIPTDAVTYTV
+988 VKVKVIPTAHDTYTV
-1003 WIHPSPWTYW
+1003 WVYLPWTYW
-1013 NGNYAI
+1013 NGNFSV
-1019 YGYYRSWTRQYLTQ
+1019 YGKYKSWTSQELIQ
-1033 DAEPT
+1033 SEEPE
-1038 GTGAAIAY
+1038 GSAADTAY
-1046 YDQAFLTSTVA
+1046 YDQAFLTSTVDKA
-1057 AAKTLTDSGWQV
+1057 TEATTLTDSGWVDTTRNTTFTVTSTVKCRKYGQLV
-1069 PTFPSGISQSSI
+1069 EVRGEVTFSSTYGSPTVCTLPAGYRPATVVQTCGYTPSGKIFVIKVDTAGVVSFSSDAAGTFVKSTT
-1081 RYRKQGKIVSVTGY
+1081 YRID
-1095 VKFSAST
+1095 
-1102 AAKTVLTLP
+1102 LTYL
-1111 EEYRPPKKIQQ
+1111 
-1122 FNAVDSSSQAS
+1122 
-1133 FLTVIDTDGSV
+1133 LG
-1144 RFSGKTQGFF
+1144 
-1154 DTTSEYYIHCTFFVD
+1154 

>member
-10 HLCSTN
+10 HLCGTN
-16 SVGGFDCISDPVAK
+16 SVGGFDCVSDPVAK

-62 WQGNKLIFYG
+62 WQDNKLIFYG

-102 SYHLSGATPEQA
+102 SYHLSNATPEQA

-119 SSYNRTVRDP
+119 GSYNKAVRDP
-129 SKKFSVG
+129 SKKFKLG
-136 TVTVQKAKRK
+136 TVTVKKAKRK

-151 TISRSSGVHP
+151 TIARSSGVHP

-230 PLGKKKDGS
+230 PLGKKKDS
-239 SEEDD
+239 SSEDD
-244 EFRVDILK
+244 EFRIDIMK

-281 RVEKYGLIQQT
+281 RVEKYGLIQKT

-298 SAPDTI
+298 FAPDTI

-334 SVSHFVCGD
+334 RVSHFVCGD

-417 KITEQDYTDFKSAV
+417 KITEQDYADLKNAVSKS
-431 ARAHTH
+431 HTH
-437 DNKDTLDKLTP
+437 
-448 SAWAELMAA
+448 A
-457 KNKAH
+457 
-462 THSNKD
+462 
-468 TLDKIDETSWT
+468 
-479 RVYGMSHEHD
+479 
-489 NKDVLDQ
+489 
-496 ITQEEWKSINSAKNK
+496 
-511 AHTHDNKETLDKID
+511 NKETLDKID

-532 YGQTHEHSNKDVLDK
+532 YGQTHEHNNKDVLDK

-570 QNAFSSIATGSSK
+570 QNAFSSIATGSAK
-583 YTASTKQASFLV
+583 YTASSKQAAFLV
-595 EGNGGTTVTLDPKTG
+595 EGNGGTTVSLDTKTG
-610 RLTVESHQHSN
+610 RLTIASHQHSN

-632 WKIINGAANKAHVH
+632 WKIINSAANKAHVH

-655 TDALWNTVYSNT
+655 TDALWSTVYSNT

-714 GGSSGQILRWSSDGT
+714 GGRSGQILRWSADGT
-729 AVWDADNNTTYSDA
+729 AVWGADNNTTYSDA
-743 TQSAHGLMSVAD
+743 TQSTHGLMTAAD

-760 GMDLSKYLPLAGG
+760 GIAAGATKVAVDSALSA
-773 VMTGDIDMQTNKRD
+773 TSTNP
-787 ILVGTQ
+787 VQ
-793 PASTYGTFTPPSS
+793 
-806 GHLTGDKVF
+806 
-815 TDLLPTMRSYI
+815 
-826 GTYNYKIASRDE
+826 
-838 WYEVI
+838 
-843 SVRHRNGYGDGSNWG
+843 
-858 MLIFAP
+858 
-864 LFGGNLQWNLNTN
+864 N
-877 KGVWQGYRTILDSEN
+877 KAVKAALDSK
-892 YTSYAAD
+892 SASG
-899 KNHTHAVITN
+899 HTHAMITN
-909 SVMDLGSS
+909 SALWVS
-917 GGAVKWI
+917 GANNTAKWV
-924 KLGTIVSAADGRT
+924 KLGTLVSSGNFSNA
-937 MVIRVWSGDGFNART
+937 MIRVWSGDGANGRAN
-952 DQNASFEIHI
+952 QNSSFEVQI
-962 KDSWQSTASATN
+962 KDGWQSTESATK
-974 ACAVTVYRINCPNT
+974 ACGVTVYRVDCSN
-988 VTVKVIPTDAVTYTV
+988 VKVKVIPTAHDTYTV
-1003 WIHPSPWTYW
+1003 WVYLPWTYW
-1013 NGNYAI
+1013 NGNYAV
-1019 YGYYRSWTRQYLTQ
+1019 YGKYKSWTPQPLIQ
-1033 DAEPT
+1033 SDEPE
-1038 GTGAAIAY
+1038 GTGADTAY

-1057 AAKTLTDSGWQV
+1057 AAQTLVDSGWQV

-1095 VKFSAST
+1095 VKFSASM

-1111 EEYRPPKKIQQ
+1111 EGYRPPKKIQQ
-1122 FNAVDSSSQAS
+1122 FNAVDSSSQPS
-1133 FLTVIDTDGSV
+1133 FLTMIDTDGTV
-1144 RFSGKTQGFF
+1144 RFVGKTQGFF
-1154 DTTSEYYIHCTFFVD
+1154 DTTSYYYIHCTFFVD

>member
-16 SVGGFDCISDPVAK
+16 FVGGFDCISDPVAK

-50 PDVVCKVSRVKI
+50 PDVVCKVSRAKI
-62 WQGNKLIFYG
+62 WQDSKLIFYG

-102 SYHLSGATPEQA
+102 SYHLSNATPEQA

-119 SSYNRTVRDP
+119 GSYNRAVRDP
-129 SKKFSVG
+129 SKKFKLG
-136 TVTVQKAKRK
+136 TVTVKKAKRK

-151 TISRSSGVHP
+151 TIARSSGVHP

-184 GTDDCAG
+184 GADDCAG
-191 VIDWLAIPDATCDQ
+191 IIDWLAIPDATCDQ

-230 PLGKKKDGS
+230 PLGKKKDDS
-239 SEEDD
+239 SEDD

-327 DIADIDE
+327 DIANIDE

-417 KITEQDYTDFKSAV
+417 KITEQDYADLKNAVSKS
-431 ARAHTH
+431 HTH
-437 DNKDTLDKLTP
+437 DNKETLDKLTP
-448 SAWAELMAA
+448 SAWSELMAA

-468 TLDKIDETSWT
+468 TLDKIDDTSWT

-511 AHTHDNKETLDKID
+511 AHTHANKETLDKID
-525 EVSWLTV
+525 DVSWLTV
-532 YGQTHEHSNKDVLDK
+532 YGQTHEHSNKDILDK

-595 EGNGGTTVTLDPKTG
+595 DGDGGTTVTLDTKTG
-610 RLTVESHQHSN
+610 RLTIASHQHSN

-632 WKIINGAANKAHVH
+632 WKIINSAANKAHVH

-714 GGSSGQILRWSSDGT
+714 GGSSGQILRWSADGT
-729 AVWDADNNTTYSDA
+729 AVWGADNNTTYSDA
-743 TQSAHGLMSVAD
+743 TQSAHGLMTAAD

-760 GMDLSKYLPLAGG
+760 GIAAGATNVAVDSALSA
-773 VMTGDIDMQTNKRD
+773 TSTNP
-787 ILVGTQ
+787 VQ
-793 PASTYGTFTPPSS
+793 
-806 GHLTGDKVF
+806 
-815 TDLLPTMRSYI
+815 
-826 GTYNYKIASRDE
+826 
-838 WYEVI
+838 
-843 SVRHRNGYGDGSNWG
+843 
-858 MLIFAP
+858 
-864 LFGGNLQWNLNTN
+864 N
-877 KGVWQGYRTILDSEN
+877 KAVKAALDSK
-892 YTSYAAD
+892 AASG
-899 KNHTHAVITN
+899 HTHAMIIN
-909 SVMDLGSS
+909 SALLVS
-917 GGAVKWI
+917 GASNAAQWV
-924 KLGTIVSAADGRT
+924 KLGTLVSSGNFRSA
-937 MVIRVWSGDGFNART
+937 VVRVWTGDGANART
-952 DQNASFEIHI
+952 DQNASFEIQI
-962 KDSWQSTASATN
+962 KDGWQSAPSPDK
-974 ACAVTVYRINCPNT
+974 ACSVTVYRINCGD
-988 VTVKVIPTDAVTYTV
+988 VKVKVIPTAHDTYTV
-1003 WIHPSPWTYW
+1003 WVYLPWTYW
-1013 NGNYAI
+1013 NGNFSV
-1019 YGYYRSWTRQYLTQ
+1019 YGKYKSWTSQELIQ
-1033 DAEPT
+1033 SEEPE
-1038 GTGAAIAY
+1038 GSAADTAY

-1069 PTFPSGISQSSI
+1069 PTFPSGISWSSI

-1122 FNAVDSSSQAS
+1122 FNAVDSSSQPS
-1133 FLTVIDTDGSV
+1133 FLTMIDTDGTV
-1144 RFSGKTQGFF
+1144 RFVGKTQGFF
-1154 DTTSEYYIHCTFFVD
+1154 DTTSYYYIHCTFFVD

>member
-10 HLCSTN
+10 HLCGTN
-16 SVGGFDCISDPVAK
+16 SVGGFDCVSDPVAK

-62 WQGNKLIFYG
+62 WQDNKLIFYG

-102 SYHLSGATPEQA
+102 SYHLSNATPEQA

-119 SSYNRTVRDP
+119 GSYNKAVRDP
-129 SKKFSVG
+129 SKKFKLG
-136 TVTVQKAKRK
+136 TVTVKKAKRK

-151 TISRSSGVHP
+151 TIARSSGVHP

-230 PLGKKKDGS
+230 PLGKKKDSS
-239 SEEDD
+239 SEDN
-244 EFRVDILK
+244 EFRIDIMK

-281 RVEKYGLIQQT
+281 RVEKYGLIQKT

-298 SAPDTI
+298 FAPDTI

-334 SVSHFVCGD
+334 RVSHFVCGD

-417 KITEQDYTDFKSAV
+417 KITEQDYADLKNAVSKS
-431 ARAHTH
+431 HTH
-437 DNKDTLDKLTP
+437 DNKETLDKLTP
-448 SAWAELMAA
+448 SAWSELMSA

-468 TLDKIDETSWT
+468 TLDKIDDTSWT

-511 AHTHDNKETLDKID
+511 AHTHANKE
-525 EVSWLTV
+525 
-532 YGQTHEHSNKDVLDK
+532 
-547 ITASYTTEEKTKLKG
+547 
-562 IADGAEVN
+562 
-570 QNAFSSIATGSSK
+570 
-583 YTASTKQASFLV
+583 
-595 EGNGGTTVTLDPKTG
+595 
-610 RLTVESHQHSN
+610 
-621 QNILDQLNEEQ
+621 
-632 WKIINGAANKAHVH
+632 
-646 DNKDTLDKI
+646 TLDKI
-655 TDALWNTVYSNT
+655 TDALWSTVYSNT

-714 GGSSGQILRWSSDGT
+714 GGRSGQILRWSADGT
-729 AVWDADNNTTYSDA
+729 AVWGADNNTTYSDA
-743 TQSAHGLMSVAD
+743 TQSTHGLMTAAD

-760 GMDLSKYLPLAGG
+760 GIAAGATKVAVDSALSA
-773 VMTGDIDMQTNKRD
+773 TSTNP
-787 ILVGTQ
+787 VQ
-793 PASTYGTFTPPSS
+793 
-806 GHLTGDKVF
+806 
-815 TDLLPTMRSYI
+815 
-826 GTYNYKIASRDE
+826 
-838 WYEVI
+838 
-843 SVRHRNGYGDGSNWG
+843 
-858 MLIFAP
+858 
-864 LFGGNLQWNLNTN
+864 N
-877 KGVWQGYRTILDSEN
+877 KAVKAALDSK
-892 YTSYAAD
+892 SASG
-899 KNHTHAVITN
+899 HTHAMITN
-909 SVMDLGSS
+909 SALLVI
-917 GGAVKWI
+917 GANNTAKWV
-924 KLGTIVSAADGRT
+924 KLGTLVSSGNFSNA
-937 MVIRVWSGDGFNART
+937 MIRVWSGDGANGRAN
-952 DQNASFEIHI
+952 QNSSFEVQI
-962 KDSWQSTASATN
+962 KDGWQSTESATK
-974 ACAVTVYRINCPNT
+974 ACGVTVYRVDCSN
-988 VTVKVIPTDAVTYTV
+988 VKVKVIPTAHDTYTV
-1003 WIHPSPWTYW
+1003 WVYLPWTYW
-1013 NGNYAI
+1013 NGNYAV
-1019 YGYYRSWTRQYLTQ
+1019 YGKYKSWTPQPLIQ
-1033 DAEPT
+1033 SDEPE
-1038 GTGAAIAY
+1038 GTGADTAY

-1057 AAKTLTDSGWQV
+1057 AAQTLVDSGWQV

-1095 VKFSAST
+1095 VKFSASM

-1111 EEYRPPKKIQQ
+1111 EGYRPPKKIQQ
-1122 FNAVDSSSQAS
+1122 FNAVDSSSQPS
-1133 FLTVIDTDGSV
+1133 FLTMIDTDGTV
-1144 RFSGKTQGFF
+1144 RFVGKTQGFF
-1154 DTTSEYYIHCTFFVD
+1154 DTTSYYYIHCTFFVD

>member
-30 LIVNGADS
+30 LIVNGSDS

-62 WQGNKLIFYG
+62 WQDNKLIFYG

-102 SYHLSGATPEQA
+102 SYHLSNATPEQA

-119 SSYNRTVRDP
+119 GSYNRAVRDP
-129 SKKFSVG
+129 SKKFELG
-136 TVTVQKAKRK
+136 TVTVKKAKRK

-151 TISRSSGVHP
+151 TIARSSGVHP

-184 GTDDCAG
+184 GADDCAG
-191 VIDWLAIPDATCDQ
+191 IIDWLAIPDATCDQ

-230 PLGKKKDGS
+230 PLGKKKDS
-239 SEEDD
+239 NSEDD
-244 EFRVDILK
+244 EFRIDILK

-281 RVEKYGLIQQT
+281 RVKKYGLIQKT

-431 ARAHTH
+431 TKAHTH

-448 SAWAELMAA
+448 SVWSELMAA

-511 AHTHDNKETLDKID
+511 AHTHDNKATLDKID
-525 EVSWLTV
+525 DVSWLTV
-532 YGQTHEHSNKDVLDK
+532 YGQTHEHSNKDILDK

-570 QNAFSSIATGSSK
+570 QNAFSSIATGSAK
-583 YTASTKQASFLV
+583 YTASSKQAAFLV
-595 EGNGGTTVTLDPKTG
+595 EGNGGTTV
-610 RLTVESHQHSN
+610 
-621 QNILDQLNEEQ
+621 
-632 WKIINGAANKAHVH
+632 
-646 DNKDTLDKI
+646 
-655 TDALWNTVYSNT
+655 
-667 HTHDNKSVLDNTT
+667 SVSLH
-680 ASYTTAEKTKLA
+680 AE
-692 GIADGANKY
+692 
-701 THPTTSGNKHIPS
+701 
-714 GGSSGQILRWSSDGT
+714 
-729 AVWDADNNTTYSDA
+729 
-743 TQSAHGLMSVAD
+743 
-755 KKKLD
+755 
-760 GMDLSKYLPLAGG
+760 G
-773 VMTGDIDMQTNKRD
+773 VD
-787 ILVGTQ
+787 
-793 PASTYGTFTPPSS
+793 
-806 GHLTGDKVF
+806 
-815 TDLLPTMRSYI
+815 
-826 GTYNYKIASRDE
+826 
-838 WYEVI
+838 
-843 SVRHRNGYGDGSNWG
+843 
-858 MLIFAP
+858 
-864 LFGGNLQWNLNTN
+864 
-877 KGVWQGYRTILDSEN
+877 
-892 YTSYAAD
+892 
-899 KNHTHAVITN
+899 
-909 SVMDLGSS
+909 
-917 GGAVKWI
+917 
-924 KLGTIVSAADGRT
+924 
-937 MVIRVWSGDGFNART
+937 
-952 DQNASFEIHI
+952 
-962 KDSWQSTASATN
+962 
-974 ACAVTVYRINCPNT
+974 
-988 VTVKVIPTDAVTYTV
+988 
-1003 WIHPSPWTYW
+1003 
-1013 NGNYAI
+1013 
-1019 YGYYRSWTRQYLTQ
+1019 
-1033 DAEPT
+1033 
-1038 GTGAAIAY
+1038 
-1046 YDQAFLTSTVA
+1046 
-1057 AAKTLTDSGWQV
+1057 
-1069 PTFPSGISQSSI
+1069 
-1081 RYRKQGKIVSVTGY
+1081 
-1095 VKFSAST
+1095 
-1102 AAKTVLTLP
+1102 
-1111 EEYRPPKKIQQ
+1111 
-1122 FNAVDSSSQAS
+1122 
-1133 FLTVIDTDGSV
+1133 
-1144 RFSGKTQGFF
+1144 
-1154 DTTSEYYIHCTFFVD
+1154 